1 MATISRPQPD
11 EIPDFFKGY
20 VGHVAANVDGLAALE
35 RQKDDLERLAGIG
48 ASQADHRYAE
58 GKWSVKEV
66 IGHMTDTERILSY
79 RLLRIARGD
88 RTPLPAF
95 DENEYAQRSNAG
107 RRSISELAQDFA
119 MVRESTLS
127 LVRSLD
133 EAMLDNRGIVR
144 AGEVTCRAQVFI
156 IAGHFEHHMK
166 GLRERYGVLQGL

>member
-1 MATISRPQPD
+1 MTNISRPQPD

-20 VGHVAANVDGLAALE
+20 VGHIPSNLDGLTALE
-35 RQKDDLERLAGIG
+35 RQKADLQELGRIG

-66 IGHMTDTERILSY
+66 IGHMTDTERILAY

-95 DENEYAQRSNAG
+95 DESEYAQRSNAG
-107 RRSISELAQDFA
+107 HRSIADLAA
-119 MVRESTLS
+119 EIATVRESTLS
-127 LVRSLD
+127 LVRSL
-133 EAMLDNRGIVR
+133 EEVMLDNRGIVR

-156 IAGHFEHHMK
+156 IAGHFEHHLK
-166 GLRERYGVLQGL
+166 ALRERYRVLGA

>member
-1 MATISRPQPD
+1 MPNISRPQPD

-20 VGHVAANVDGLAALE
+20 VGHIPGSVDGLSALE
-35 RQKDDLERLAGIG
+35 RQQNDVLALARIG
-48 ASQADHRYAE
+48 TADAEHRYAE

-66 IGHMTDTERILSY
+66 IGHMTDTERILAY

-95 DENEYAQRSNAG
+95 DENEYAKRSNAS
-107 RRSISELAQDFA
+107 RRGLANLAAELAT
-119 MVRESTLS
+119 VRESTLS

-133 EAMLDNRGIVR
+133 DAMLDNRGIVR

-156 IAGHFEHHMK
+156 IAGHFEHHLK
-166 GLRERYGVLQGL
+166 ALRERYKVL